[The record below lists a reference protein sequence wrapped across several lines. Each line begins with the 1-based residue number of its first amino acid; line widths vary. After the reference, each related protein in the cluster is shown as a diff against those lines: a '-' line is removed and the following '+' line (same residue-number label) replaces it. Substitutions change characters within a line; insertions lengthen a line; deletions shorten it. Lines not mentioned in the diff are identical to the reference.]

1 MWPLPTKWRPPESQ
15 GKNSFPQPLNWKRLF
30 TLPRLYFIITRRVH
44 ITQATLEHLRGE
56 YEVEPGNGHLR
67 NEDIASMGVQTY
79 FIVPPQRRKKTLLF
93 NTLHVRNAMLPAG
106 KRKQSFKMVS
116 SMVMQLLHSIKYS
129 VELPFSNIAQQ
140 PAEIQKLTSTK
151 KVNIDSNTL
160 SQSGMKNCAV
170 TFCGTFWLRKI

>member
-1 MWPLPTKWRPPESQ
+1 
-15 GKNSFPQPLNWKRLF
+15 
-30 TLPRLYFIITRRVH
+30 
-44 ITQATLEHLRGE
+44 
-56 YEVEPGNGHLR
+56 
-67 NEDIASMGVQTY
+67 MGVQTY

-160 SQSGMKNCAV
+160 SQSGMKNCV
-170 TFCGTFWLRKI
+170 PTFC

>member
-1 MWPLPTKWRPPESQ
+1 
-15 GKNSFPQPLNWKRLF
+15 
-30 TLPRLYFIITRRVH
+30 
-44 ITQATLEHLRGE
+44 
-56 YEVEPGNGHLR
+56 
-67 NEDIASMGVQTY
+67 
-79 FIVPPQRRKKTLLF
+79 
-93 NTLHVRNAMLPAG
+93 MLPAG

-160 SQSGMKNCAV
+160 SQSGMKNCGV
-170 TFCGTFWLRKI
+170 PFYGKFWLRKIYSFHKRTRG